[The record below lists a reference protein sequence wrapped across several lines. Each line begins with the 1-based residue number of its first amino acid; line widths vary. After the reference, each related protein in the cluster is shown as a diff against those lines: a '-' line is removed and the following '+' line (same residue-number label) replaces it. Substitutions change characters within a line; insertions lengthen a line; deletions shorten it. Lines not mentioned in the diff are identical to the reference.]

1 MECAVLVFTLNSLC
15 TMTPLVSQLLYFA
28 LILLW
33 GGAALLLTNRSF
45 AQSYPLLKQTPM
57 PTETSSP
64 EASTASTASTKI
76 TPTNPRTESTSFVY
90 VLLIVIYGALLIT
103 GCASMKQLESTTL
116 DRTIAVDGSDADWQG
131 AIIPLEG
138 KDLSMGLRH
147 DDDFLYLAL
156 ITRKPE
162 HIRQMVA
169 MGMTVWFDAEGGKDK
184 NMGIR
189 FPLGLLENGGDLQML
204 MSGGRAPDVDMM
216 QERFAQ
222 SLGEL
227 EIVYDGEAEGF
238 RTDVDALQRVE
249 VAAVLEGGLFTYE
262 LKMPLREEGSYDY
275 AIGLEAS
282 RMIGIGVE
290 TPELDREAMREQ
302 MMRGGG
308 GGRPGGA
315 RGGGGMPGGGMPG
328 GGMGGGMPGGGM
340 GPGGMPSLLSP
351 VKLWVQV
358 ALSDTMAVD
367 VR

>member
-1 MECAVLVFTLNSLC
+1 MECAVQVFILNSLC
-15 TMTPLVSQLLYFA
+15 TMTSLLNQPLCFA

-33 GGAALLLTNRSF
+33 GGTALLLTNRSL
-45 AQSYPLLKQTPM
+45 AQSYPRLTQTPM
-57 PTETSSP
+57 PTETSLP
-64 EASTASTASTKI
+64 EASTSCTEM
-76 TPTNPRTESTSFVY
+76 TPMNPRTAHTSFVY

-131 AIIPLEG
+131 AIIPVED

-169 MGMTVWFDAEGGKDK
+169 MGMTVWFDPKGGKDK
-184 NMGIR
+184 HMGIR
-189 FPLGLLENGGDLQML
+189 FPLGLLETDGDLQML
-204 MSGGRAPDVDMM
+204 MPGGRTPDVDMM

-227 EIVYDGEAEGF
+227 EIVYEGEAEGF

-249 VAAVLEGGLFTYE
+249 VAAVLEGGMFIYE
-262 LKMPLREEGSYDY
+262 LKMPLRETGSYDY
-275 AIGLEAS
+275 AIGLKAS

-308 GGRPGGA
+308 GRRPGG
-315 RGGGGMPGGGMPG
+315 GMGGGGMPG

-340 GPGGMPSLLSP
+340 GPGGMPSLPSP

-358 ALSDTMAVD
+358 TLSDTMAVD